1 MSLKKNYILFPLKT
15 RNFFNLSYI
24 DISLLLVF
32 FSSHTSLLLFFLSIP
47 FQNTFYMFLFYPHTP
62 CLCLL
67 SPLLLCYQHSPVP
80 LFFYPGLLSVTYFF
94 FSPHPIAGLF
104 LLLLSTPHCVTL
116 TSASASLC
124 QVTHISALSYWAT
137 LLSSLAYQTQPHP
150 HPTLSDFSHL
160 CFSISPSTWSL
171 LPFASTQCGWVID
184 KMERKK
190 NSC

>member
-47 FQNTFYMFLFYPHTP
+47 FQNTFYVS
-62 CLCLL
+62 LL
-67 SPLLLCYQHSPVP
+67 SSYTLSLFTLTFASLLPTLPCASI
-80 LFFYPGLLSVTYFF
+80 LLSWVTLSYLFFF

-150 HPTLSDFSHL
+150 HSTLSDFSHL